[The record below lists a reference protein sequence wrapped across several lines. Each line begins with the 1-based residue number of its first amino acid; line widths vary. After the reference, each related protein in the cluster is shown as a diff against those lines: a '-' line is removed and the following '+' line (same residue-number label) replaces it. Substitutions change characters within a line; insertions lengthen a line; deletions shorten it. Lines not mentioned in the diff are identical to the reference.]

1 MDVTRFLAYVRG
13 RLWFNQ
19 WLDGARISVW
29 SASLLLVMLAAVH
42 TWLVPVPAWL
52 LMLAP
57 LSVAVLA
64 IANGLRSRPSL
75 LEAATRADRQ
85 FSGHAV
91 MTTALECLPPA
102 RLADSQA
109 AGIVLKQ
116 ADQAAREWHP
126 DVQRK
131 FARPQ
136 QTANTAVLVPL
147 FVALML
153 LSRPG
158 AESLVE
164 TAVVPAPEPQQGTQI
179 EDQYTEAEL
188 GDIAIQDVDAVA
200 GDSDER
206 QAEDNTQVPGD
217 DAVIRS
223 DNVSETPVEI
233 DRDRL
238 SAGTASVDG
247 DSGDL
252 AGDALPNTTP
262 LADDRIRS
270 GTIEQGQN
278 IAIERTGPALATAD
292 ANGLPYGDA
301 RLPTMSFVADALPAA
316 PPESGPAGATLTRA
330 QAEYAARYL
339 NATGGS
345 ND

>member
-1 MDVTRFLAYVRG
+1 MDVMQFLAYVRR
-13 RLWFNQ
+13 RLWINQ
-19 WLDGARISVW
+19 WLDDARIALW
-29 SASLLLVMLAAVH
+29 SASLLLMMLAAVH

-52 LMLAP
+52 LMLVP

-64 IANGLRSRPSL
+64 IVSGLRSRPCL

-109 AGIVLKQ
+109 AGVVLKQ
-116 ADQAAREWHP
+116 ADQAARKWRP
-126 DVQRK
+126 DVERK

-136 QTANTAVLVPL
+136 RTANTAVLVPL

-158 AESLVE
+158 TESFVE
-164 TAVVPAPEPQQGTQI
+164 TAVVPAPEPRQGTRI
-179 EDQYTEAEL
+179 EDQYTKAER
-188 GDIAIQDVDAVA
+188 GDIAIQDVDDVTADN
-200 GDSDER
+200 GER
-206 QAEDNTQVPGD
+206 QAEDNALVPGD
-217 DAVIRS
+217 EAVIRS

-238 SAGTASVDG
+238 SAGTASADG

-252 AGDALPNTTP
+252 AGDALPNRTP
-262 LADDRIRS
+262 SADDRIRS

-316 PPESGPAGATLTRA
+316 GPAGATLTRA
-330 QAEYAARYL
+330 QAEYAARYR
-339 NATGGS
+339 NVTGDT